1 MAIHSSILAQKI
13 PWTEKADG
21 PQSMVS
27 QSWTRFST
35 SQLYISKVGKLSNGH
50 RTGKCR
56 FSFQFQ
62 LRQMPKNVQTT
73 IQLHSFHMLARL
85 WSNSFKWGLSTTWT
99 ESFQMY
105 KVGFEEAEELEIK
118 LPTFV
123 GSQTKQGSS
132 RKTSTSASLTMLNL
146 WLCRSQ

>member
-13 PWTEKADG
+13 PWTEKAGG

-35 SQLYISKVGKLSNGH
+35 SQLYINKVGKLSNGH
-50 RTGKCR
+50 RTGKCQ

-62 LRQMPKNVQTT
+62 LREMPKNVQTT
-73 IQLHSFHMLARL
+73 LQLHSFHMLARL

-99 ESFQMY
+99 EKFQMY
-105 KVGFEEAEELEIK
+105 KGGFEEAEELEIK

-146 WLCRSQ
+146 WLCRSH